1 MRHGNAAIDERRRG
15 RDAAARGAPNLVGL
29 VIPDEIVLGY
39 RIWQAYHLWQRQIGR
54 YLRAAGLTAAQYV
67 LLVAI
72 YYLATQNET
81 PSQIQ
86 LANFTGVEKMMVS
99 KHLRLLVHRGYL
111 SRSPGMRDRR
121 INEIRLTRAGVHVL
135 QRAFGASAAANADFF
150 HVVGDDWKKL
160 NALLRKLIHRHT
172 R

>member
-15 RDAAARGAPNLVGL
+15 REAAPRGAPNLVGL
-29 VIPDEIVLGY
+29 AIPGEIVLGY
-39 RIWQAYHLWQRQIGR
+39 RIWQTYHLWHRQVGR
-54 YLRAAGLTAAQYV
+54 YLRTAGLTAAQYV

-81 PSQIQ
+81 ASQIE
-86 LANFTGVEKMMVS
+86 LATFTGVEKMMVS
-99 KHLRLLVHRGYL
+99 KHLRLLVHRGYV

-121 INEIRLTRAGVHVL
+121 INEIRLTRAGVNVL
-135 QRAFGASAAANADFF
+135 RRAFAASAAANAGFF
-150 HVVGDDWKKL
+150 HAVGDDWKKI
-160 NALLRKLIHRHT
+160 NSLLRKLIHHHT

>member
-1 MRHGNAAIDERRRG
+1 MRRGNLAIDERRRG
-15 RDAAARGAPNLVGL
+15 PDVAARGAPNLAGL

-54 YLRAAGLTAAQYV
+54 YLTAAGLTATQYV

-72 YYLATQNET
+72 YYLATQNEI
-81 PSQIQ
+81 PSQIR

-99 KHLRLLVHRGYL
+99 KHLRLLVHRGYV

-121 INEIRLTRAGVHVL
+121 VNEIRLTRAGVHIL
-135 QRAFGASAAANADFF
+135 QRAFRASAAANAGFF
-150 HVVGDDWKKL
+150 HAVGGDWKKI
-160 NALLRKLIHRHT
+160 NALLRELIHRHT